1 MIIFLIGFMGSGKSF
16 WATQLAQKLGCLC
29 VDLDTLIVQGEQK
42 SIAQIFEQ
50 QGESHFRAL
59 EQQYLSELIGDNGKK
74 KLVAATGG
82 GTPTV
87 EQNMDLMLRS
97 GCVVYLQ
104 ASPTLLAQR
113 LQAETEHRPLLRG
126 KNQAELERFIATKL
140 AEREVSYQRAHV
152 IITQD
157 AANDDLLEAL
167 FVQIKDFFARQ

>member
-1 MIIFLIGFMGSGKSF
+1 VIIFLIGFMGSGKSF

-59 EQQYLSELIGDNGKK
+59 EQQYLSELIDENGKK
-74 KLVAATGG
+74 NLVVATGG

-87 EQNMDLMLRS
+87 GQNMDLMLRS

-104 ASPTLLAQR
+104 ASTTLLAQR
-113 LQAETEHRPLLRG
+113 LQSETEHRPLLRG
-126 KNQAELERFIATKL
+126 KNQPELERFITEKL
-140 AEREVSYQRAHV
+140 TQREQHYQRAHFT
-152 IITQD
+152 ITQD

-167 FVQIKDFFARQ
+167 FVQIKDFFVRQ